1 MATLSVLKFPTV
13 DGAQQMESTLLDLQK
28 QSLIE
33 VQDAAIVTWPQGK
46 KKPTI
51 EELHSLAGHCALMG
65 KFDAYEIDEIFTRQT
80 RERVTEG
87 TSALLL
93 VTSGA
98 VLNAVVAAAKDRTFE
113 VISMSLPEEKGDE
126 LRATRGAK

>member
-1 MATLSVLKFPTV
+1 MAILSVLKFPNV
-13 DGAQQMESTLLDLQK
+13 NGAQQMESTLLDLQK

-46 KKPTI
+46 TKPTI
-51 EELHSLAGHCALMG
+51 EQLDSLAGHCALMG
-65 KFDAYEIDEIFTRQT
+65 KFDAYEIDEIFTKQT

>member
-1 MATLSVLKFPTV
+1 
-13 DGAQQMESTLLDLQK
+13 
-28 QSLIE
+28 
-33 VQDAAIVTWPQGK
+33 
-46 KKPTI
+46 
-51 EELHSLAGHCALMG
+51 MG
-65 KFDAYEIDEIFTRQT
+65 KFDAYEIDEIFTKQT

-98 VLNAVVAAAKDRTFE
+98 VLTRVVAAAKDRTFE